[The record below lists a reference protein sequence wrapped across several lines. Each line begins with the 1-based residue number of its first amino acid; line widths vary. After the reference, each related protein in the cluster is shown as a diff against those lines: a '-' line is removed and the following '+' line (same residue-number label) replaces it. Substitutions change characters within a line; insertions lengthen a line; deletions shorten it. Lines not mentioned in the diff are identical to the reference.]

1 MKGEFLYIKWEQNY
15 ISKLHSMMTQILMS
29 WFKESKERQKTLFER
44 LQHRCFP
51 VNNWIMQNFY
61 EQFFYGAPL
70 VAASEMYEYIT
81 YMLDLLKVSNNCLIF
96 SLIEKHP
103 NEPIII
109 YHNFSFLTEKSFWNL
124 SSLLHNLTNVLNLF
138 LFISTFFCLP
148 QWLFFSDGLLTSLLS
163 AYFHC

>member
-1 MKGEFLYIKWEQNY
+1 
-15 ISKLHSMMTQILMS
+15 
-29 WFKESKERQKTLFER
+29 
-44 LQHRCFP
+44 
-51 VNNWIMQNFY
+51 MQNFY

-81 YMLDLLKVSNNCLIF
+81 YMLDLLKDSNNCFLL

-109 YHNFSFLTEKSFWNL
+109 YHNFSFLTEKSFGNL

-138 LFISTFFCLP
+138 LFISTFLVFLNDYFFQMACLQVSYHHIFIVNKLHYVILQYFFCI
-148 QWLFFSDGLLTSLLS
+148 QLFPMFFMVLVFQGQSPGSGS
-163 AYFHC
+163 RF